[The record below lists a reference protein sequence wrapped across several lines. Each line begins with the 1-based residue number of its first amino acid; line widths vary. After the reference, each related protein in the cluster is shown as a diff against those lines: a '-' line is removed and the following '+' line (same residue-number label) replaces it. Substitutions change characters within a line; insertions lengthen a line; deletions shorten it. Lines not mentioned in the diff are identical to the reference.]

1 MILFLSVLALSV
13 LVGYLT
19 GGRLRR
25 YEQRL
30 LKWWGLAPLGL
41 ALQALPMP
49 EGLHGTDLLVRVA
62 LFGASYLVLLIF
74 AGANIRMAGM
84 PLVFVGLA
92 LNALVII
99 PNGGM
104 PVSRYALE
112 ASGQGDLLDE
122 LLEDPGAKHHLVTSE
137 DILTPLGDVI
147 PVPPPFRQVASVG
160 DVLLYAGLGWLIV
173 SVMRGRTA
181 GLAPAS
187 EPGRYRGKHRPGSA
201 RAAPAP
207 SPPAEATTWGT

>member
-1 MILFLSVLALSV
+1 VILFLSVLALSV
-13 LVGYLT
+13 LVGYLA

-74 AGANIRMAGM
+74 VGANIRMAGM

-104 PVSRYALE
+104 PVSRHAL
-112 ASGQGDLLDE
+112 AVSGQGNLLDE

-160 DVLLYAGLGWLIV
+160 DVFLYAGLAWLIV

-181 GLAPAS
+181 GLVPAP

-207 SPPAEATTWGT
+207 TRPPEATTWGT